1 MSKKTLVLVFHPGLN
16 TQSHVNKT
24 LADAAAELDNVT
36 VRDEYALYPD
46 GKIDV
51 AAEQAAI
58 EAADRVVFQFPLW
71 WFSSPALLK
80 TWEDEVL
87 QHGWAYGSEGHA
99 FEGKEFQV
107 AVSTGSPEANY
118 QPDGANKFV
127 IDQVLVPFQGTAN
140 YISATWVKPFVTFG
154 AFGITDEALAEAAK
168 NYQAALA
175 K

>member
-1 MSKKTLVLVFHPGLN
+1 MKKTLVLVFHPSLN
-16 TQSHVNKT
+16 GQSRVNAT
-24 LADAAAELDNVT
+24 LAKAAGELDDVT

-51 AAEQAAI
+51 KAEQAAI
-58 EAADRVVFQFPLW
+58 EAADRIVFQFPLW

-87 QHGWAYGSEGHA
+87 EHGWAYGSEGHA
-99 FEGKEFQV
+99 FEGKEFAV

-118 QPDGANKFV
+118 QPEGANKFT
-127 IDQVLVPFQGTAN
+127 IEQVLVPFQGTAN

-154 AFGITDEALAEAAK
+154 AFGITDEALAKAAAD
-168 NYQAALA
+168 YQQFLA